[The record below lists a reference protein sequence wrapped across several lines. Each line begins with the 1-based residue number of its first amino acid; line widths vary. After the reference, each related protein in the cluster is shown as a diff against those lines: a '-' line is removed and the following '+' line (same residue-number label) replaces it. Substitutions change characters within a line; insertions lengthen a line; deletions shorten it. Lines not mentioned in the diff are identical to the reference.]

1 MFNYIYTGMM
11 KWHPPLSWTIC
22 PIDGCITHLT
32 HMESMGTPCMM
43 WLEKWLKF
51 SERAGSILHSV
62 QPTIRSVLCLYNG
75 CPPSLHWLGTHS
87 KYSKL
92 SCCSEPSLILENEA
106 ILGPA
111 VITHSVSPTLC
122 EVFYG
127 QSYYGCTLYRHMSIC
142 EIYMSPTLNGS
153 LVVTVFQML

>member
-1 MFNYIYTGMM
+1 MTSSIILNYLSNRWLYQTSNSYGVNGDTLYDVIGKMAKIFRTSRQYFAQCSTNYTLSVLSVQ
-11 KWHPPLSWTIC
+11 WLPPLPPLARYTQ
-22 PIDGCITHLT
+22 L
-32 HMESMGTPCMM
+32 
-43 WLEKWLKF
+43 
-51 SERAGSILHSV
+51 SIVSYLV
-62 QPTIRSVLCLYNG
+62 
-75 CPPSLHWLGTHS
+75 
-87 KYSKL
+87 
-92 SCCSEPSLILENEA
+92 SCCSEPSLVPENEA

-127 QSYYGCTLYRHMSIC
+127 QSYYGCTLYRRMSIC